1 MQLSSM
7 AKKVSET
14 NSFVSIASKMVSE
27 SKGMYYQIKNFINDS
42 GIYKYTVEV
51 LDQNNKTLKVFQ
63 INTFLGG
70 KNSSKVYFELVK

>member
-1 MQLSSM
+1 MELSSM

-27 SKGMYYQIKNFINDS
+27 SEGMFYQIKNFINDS

-51 LDQNNKTLKVFQ
+51 LDQNNKVLKEFQ
-63 INTFLGG
+63 INTFLSG